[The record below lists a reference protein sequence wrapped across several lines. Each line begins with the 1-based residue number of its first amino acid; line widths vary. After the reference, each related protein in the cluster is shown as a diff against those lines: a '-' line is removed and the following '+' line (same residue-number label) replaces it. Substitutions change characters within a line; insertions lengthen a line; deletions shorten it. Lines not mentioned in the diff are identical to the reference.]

1 MDITQKL
8 ELIQNIILGQNE
20 KKYKSEVESMM
31 SQKDSDKSISQFN
44 YNNNKLSEFTYI
56 NNSKIERDVMH
67 QSYNE
72 LTTKN

>member
-1 MDITQKL
+1 
-8 ELIQNIILGQNE
+8 
-20 KKYKSEVESMM
+20 MM